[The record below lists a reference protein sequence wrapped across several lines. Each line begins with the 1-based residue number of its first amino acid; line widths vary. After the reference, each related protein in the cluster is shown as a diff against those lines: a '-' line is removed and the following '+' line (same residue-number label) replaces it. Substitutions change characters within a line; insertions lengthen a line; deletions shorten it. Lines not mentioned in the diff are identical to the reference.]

1 MKAFKR
7 SELWAQDFGDGGDFS
22 FMLVFLITSLFFKK
36 FTFILDCVR
45 GYSGLC

>member
-22 FMLVFLITSLFFKK
+22 FMLVFFNHLLVFKK
-36 FTFILDCVR
+36 I
-45 GYSGLC
+45 YIYP